1 MRKYQW
7 NENWSYKKQGRE
19 DVRILTLPHDAM
31 LEEKRNPKS
40 PGGSAAAWFQGGTY
54 EYEKQIEVPKEWEQ
68 KHILLQFEGVYK
80 SSIVRI
86 NGKEIGGSAYGYIP
100 FFVCLDGKVTYGETN
115 TIQVIAS
122 NEDMPNSRWYSGAGI
137 YRPVWLWEGD
147 ENCILPEGVR
157 VTTLSY
163 QPAIIRIE
171 AEIMGKADRMEAE
184 IYKDGQK
191 IVSTDLQGNE
201 NGWYSE
207 IEIPNACL
215 WSEDTPEM
223 YECKV
228 NLYVSKEKK
237 DSAKA
242 MFGIRKIDWSN
253 KGLFVNG
260 KETLLRGGCVHH
272 DHGILG
278 SATHTESE
286 FRRVKLLKEAGYN
299 AIRSSHNPA
308 SEAMLAACDRYGMYV
323 MDETWDMWYNKK
335 NAYDYAND
343 FMENYRSDIKALIR
357 RDYNHPSVLLYSIG
371 NEVSEPAKEKGIHLA
386 KEMIAYCHELD
397 ASRPVTAGINLM
409 IVSSS
414 AKGKGIYDEEKGGRD
429 ESKDKK
435 MQGMNSTMFNMITSM
450 VGSGMNKAA
459 NSKAADQA
467 TTPVLD
473 ALDIAGYNYASG
485 RYAKEGN
492 LHPERIICGTETFPQ
507 DIVKNWEMV
516 KKYPYLIGDFMWT
529 AWDYLGEA
537 GIGAW
542 GYTPDAKG
550 FDKPYPWLLADVGAM
565 DILGNPNGELFWAQ
579 AAWGM
584 LDTPKIAVQPVNHP
598 GVKPIKGTWR
608 GTNAIPSWSWSG
620 CEGNAAVVEVYT
632 TGERVE
638 LYLNGKRIGKAK
650 VKQCRAVLKVK
661 YMPGEL
667 RAVAFRKD
675 GTKLGESTLVSAQ
688 GETKI
693 RVAMENPLKAE
704 ETAEPG
710 TIVYYALDVVGENN
724 ITESNA
730 DRKVTVQVEGGEL
743 LGLGSANPRTEE
755 SYRSGS
761 FTTYY
766 GKAQA
771 VIRVTDPEKLHIT
784 VC

>member
-1 MRKYQW
+1 
-7 NENWSYKKQGRE
+7 
-19 DVRILTLPHDAM
+19 
-31 LEEKRNPKS
+31 
-40 PGGSAAAWFQGGTY
+40 
-54 EYEKQIEVPKEWEQ
+54 
-68 KHILLQFEGVYK
+68 
-80 SSIVRI
+80 
-86 NGKEIGGSAYGYIP
+86 
-100 FFVCLDGKVTYGETN
+100 
-115 TIQVIAS
+115 
-122 NEDMPNSRWYSGAGI
+122 
-137 YRPVWLWEGD
+137 
-147 ENCILPEGVR
+147 
-157 VTTLSY
+157 
-163 QPAIIRIE
+163 
-171 AEIMGKADRMEAE
+171 
-184 IYKDGQK
+184 
-191 IVSTDLQGNE
+191 
-201 NGWYSE
+201 
-207 IEIPNACL
+207 
-215 WSEDTPEM
+215 
-223 YECKV
+223 
-228 NLYVSKEKK
+228 
-237 DSAKA
+237 
-242 MFGIRKIDWSN
+242 
-253 KGLFVNG
+253 
-260 KETLLRGGCVHH
+260 
-272 DHGILG
+272 
-278 SATHTESE
+278 
-286 FRRVKLLKEAGYN
+286 
-299 AIRSSHNPA
+299 
-308 SEAMLAACDRYGMYV
+308 
-323 MDETWDMWYNKK
+323 
-335 NAYDYAND
+335 
-343 FMENYRSDIKALIR
+343 
-357 RDYNHPSVLLYSIG
+357 
-371 NEVSEPAKEKGIHLA
+371 
-386 KEMIAYCHELD
+386 
-397 ASRPVTAGINLM
+397 
-409 IVSSS
+409 
-414 AKGKGIYDEEKGGRD
+414 
-429 ESKDKK
+429 
-435 MQGMNSTMFNMITSM
+435 
-450 VGSGMNKAA
+450 
-459 NSKAADQA
+459 
-467 TTPVLD
+467 
-473 ALDIAGYNYASG
+473 
-485 RYAKEGN
+485 
-492 LHPERIICGTETFPQ
+492 
-507 DIVKNWEMV
+507 
-516 KKYPYLIGDFMWT
+516 MWT

-550 FDKPYPWLLADVGAM
+550 FDKPYPWLLADVGVM

-584 LDTPKIAVQPVNHP
+584 SDTPKIAVQPVNHP

-743 LGLGSANPRTEE
+743 LGLGSANSRTEE

-771 VIRVTDPEKLHIT
+771 VVRVTDPEKLQIT